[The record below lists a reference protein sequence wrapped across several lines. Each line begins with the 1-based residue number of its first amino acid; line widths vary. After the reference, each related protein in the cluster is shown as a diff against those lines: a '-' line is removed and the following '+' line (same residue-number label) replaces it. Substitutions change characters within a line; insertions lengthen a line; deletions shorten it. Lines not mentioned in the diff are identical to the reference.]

1 MGSLDSRAVLD
12 RRTKSPDT
20 KAHAGGAGGA
30 RVNWSTLGKNITRE
44 KICISKV
51 NIETT
56 SDLIEQ
62 LLIAIHLNDSTYFYE
77 RAFGQGQLLKT
88 LTCYVN
94 WTKV

>member
-1 MGSLDSRAVLD
+1 MRARVEAYLFSTDILTKASVGSLDSRAVLD

-44 KICISKV
+44 KICILKV
-51 NIETT
+51 KIETT

-62 LLIAIHLNDSTYFYE
+62 LLIAIHLDDSTYF
-77 RAFGQGQLLKT
+77 
-88 LTCYVN
+88 
-94 WTKV
+94 

>member
-1 MGSLDSRAVLD
+1 MRTRVEAYLFSPDILTKASVGSLDSRAVLD

-44 KICISKV
+44 KICILKV
-51 NIETT
+51 KIETT

-62 LLIAIHLNDSTYFYE
+62 LLIAIHLDDSTYF
-77 RAFGQGQLLKT
+77 
-88 LTCYVN
+88 
-94 WTKV
+94 